1 MCVVVKCAAGASYR
15 NCVSSSGVLFTT
27 CELHTVLSVLLDMC
41 SHPALCSLEVQK
53 RTPRMCFSSE
63 YFRRGLTKCRQK
75 QTADDLLL
83 IASSFFLSLAL
94 SLSVPHSL
102 CSFSQASPLF
112 LSLSSSS
119 LSHHSFF
126 FFSPP
131 SLTVYHTLPS
141 SLLQRC
147 FKCLSLSSP
156 GFLHLLPPVCP
167 FIPLIG
173 SCASSPFPYPF
184 LSFTPS
190 LSTVLYSAC
199 LPACRS
205 IP

>member
-83 IASSFFLSLAL
+83 IASSFFLSLSR
-94 SLSVPHSL
+94 SLSL
-102 CSFSQASPLF
+102 CSPLPVLILPGF
-112 LSLSSSS
+112 PVISLTVFIFFVSS
-119 LSHHSFF
+119 LFF
-126 FFSPP
+126 FFLS
-131 SLTVYHTLPS
+131 TLPH
-141 SLLQRC
+141 
-147 FKCLSLSSP
+147 CLSY
-156 GFLHLLPPVCP
+156 PPILAP
-167 FIPLIG
+167 PTLF
-173 SCASSPFPYPF
+173 
-184 LSFTPS
+184 
-190 LSTVLYSAC
+190 
-199 LPACRS
+199 
-205 IP
+205 